1 MQRSVPFAVSLSG
14 DFTDVASSAQFFYY
28 RPTVVKA
35 IKPTHGP
42 KDGGTTV

>member
-1 MQRSVPFAVSLSG
+1 MVPFAVSLSG
-14 DFTDVASSAQFFYY
+14 DFTDVASSAQFYYY
-28 RPTVVKA
+28 RPTSIRA